1 MAYVDAEKKAEL
13 APAIKAVLKKY
24 DMKGTISV
32 RNHMTLVV
40 KIKSGAIDFAPF
52 HSDPWDYQ
60 VNDYH
65 IENRYYGEACDFLLE
80 LKAAMQGDKWFCLD
94 DPQTDYFHRSH
105 YIDIQVG
112 HYSKPYVCNKSK
124 EAA

>member
-32 RNHMTLVV
+32 GNHMTLIV

-52 HSDPWDYQ
+52 FQDAWDYQ

-65 IENRYYGEACDFLLE
+65 IETNYYGVARDFLLE
-80 LKAAMQGDKWFCLD
+80 LKAAMQGEKWFCED
-94 DPQTDYFHRSH
+94 DVMTDYFHRSH
-105 YIDIQVG
+105 FITINIGRYD
-112 HYSKPYVCNKSK
+112 KPYVYNKSEK
-124 EAA
+124 AA

>member
-32 RNHMTLVV
+32 GNHMTLIV

-52 HSDPWDYQ
+52 LRDSWDYQ
-60 VNDYH
+60 VNEYH
-65 IENRYYGEACDFLLE
+65 IETNYYGVARDFLLE
-80 LKAAMQGDKWFCLD
+80 LKAAMQGEKWFCED
-94 DPQTDYFHRSH
+94 DAMTDYFHRSH
-105 YIDIQVG
+105 FITINIGNYN
-112 HYSKPYVCNKSK
+112 KPYVFNKK
-124 EAA
+124 DEAA

>member
-1 MAYVDAEKKAEL
+1 MAYVNAEKKAEL

-24 DMKGTISV
+24 HMKGTISV

-52 HSDPWDYQ
+52 HSDPWAYQ

-65 IENRYYGEACDFLLE
+65 IETNYYGEARDFLLE
-80 LKAAMQGDKWFCLD
+80 LKAAMQGEKWFCED
-94 DPQTDYFHRSH
+94 DLMTDYFHRSH

>member
-1 MAYVDAEKKAEL
+1 MAYVNAEKKAEL

-40 KIKSGAIDFAPF
+40 KIKSGAIDFSPF
-52 HSDPWDYQ
+52 LRDAWAYQ

-65 IENRYYGEACDFLLE
+65 IETNYYGVARDFLLE
-80 LKAAMQGDKWFCLD
+80 LKAAMQGEKWFCED
-94 DPQTDYFHRSH
+94 DAMVDYFYRSH
-105 YIDIQVG
+105 YIDIYVG
-112 HYSKPYVCNKSK
+112 HYDKPYVYNKSK
-124 EAA
+124 KAA

>member
-40 KIKSGAIDFAPF
+40 KIKSGAIDFSPF
-52 HSDPWDYQ
+52 LRDAWACQ

-65 IENRYYGEACDFLLE
+65 IETNYYGVARDFLLE
-80 LKAAMQGDKWFCLD
+80 LKAAMQGEKWFCED
-94 DPQTDYFHRSH
+94 DSMVDYFHRSH
-105 YIDIQVG
+105 YIDIYVG
-112 HYSKPYVCNKSK
+112 HYDKPYVCNKSK

>member
-1 MAYVDAEKKAEL
+1 MAYVNAEKKAEL

-32 RNHMTLVV
+32 GDHMTLIV

-52 HSDPWDYQ
+52 FRDAWDYQ

-65 IENRYYGEACDFLLE
+65 IETNYYGVARDFLLE
-80 LKAAMQGDKWFCLD
+80 LKAAMQGEKWFCED
-94 DPQTDYFHRSH
+94 DAMTDYFHRSH
-105 YIDIQVG
+105 YITINIG
-112 HYSKPYVCNKSK
+112 HYNKPYVYNKSEK
-124 EAA
+124 AA